1 MAHWPP
7 EETTPNLGRYASST
21 GQPILRN
28 LQYSNRQFCL
38 PSNIS
43 PISQRADCGV
53 GVIMRVYNLIT
64 QTKQINHAKKERR
77 PPAYRASIPP
87 NREGTSF
94 LNDDIFN
101 TPNYLM
107 VQNR

>member
-1 MAHWPP
+1 
-7 EETTPNLGRYASST
+7 
-21 GQPILRN
+21 
-28 LQYSNRQFCL
+28 
-38 PSNIS
+38 
-43 PISQRADCGV
+43 
-53 GVIMRVYNLIT
+53 MRVYNLIT